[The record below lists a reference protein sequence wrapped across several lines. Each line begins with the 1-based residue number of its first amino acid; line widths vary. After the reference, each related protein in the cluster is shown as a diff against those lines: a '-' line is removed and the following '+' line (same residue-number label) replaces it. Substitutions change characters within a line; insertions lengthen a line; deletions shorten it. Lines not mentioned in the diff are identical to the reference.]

1 MSEDIKKGGAQT
13 DDEDVAR
20 DPAGTARRL
29 WRAAGRERWRL
40 AVATVSAVFYV
51 VFSLAAPAYSA
62 GLVDLLWGNIQAAEA
77 AGETYVVTLSN
88 GGMQILAFL
97 GLWTLAWVFYSIQTL
112 VMASFAE
119 RLNLNLRQQIS
130 SKIARLP
137 LSYFDAHQP
146 GDTLSR
152 ATNDLDKVSEVLQ
165 RGLLQI
171 IIILCSMSAPFIGAY
186 SWILMLGNS
195 GIIRKAIKSVLGIT
209 LPSIYGFNG
218 ILLVLSLQLFPLVFL
233 YVSGAMKNIDNSL
246 LEAAESMGCKG
257 IKRFLTVI
265 VPLCMPTILAAMLL
279 VFMRAFAD
287 FGTPLLIGQ
296 GYRTF
301 PVEIY
306 NAFFSETTGGDYG
319 FACATS
325 VIAIVITTVVFL
337 VQKWSSNKFSFTMNA
352 LHPVERK
359 KAHGLLNVLIHLFT
373 YLVVGI
379 AFLPQVYIFYE
390 SFRKTSGKAFVPGY
404 SLDSYRSAMKVAGSA
419 IKNTFVIGIAALVL
433 IILLAV
439 LVAYLVIRRKNT
451 VNNVIDVISMLPY
464 IIPGSVVGIALIMA
478 FNRKPLILTGTMI
491 IMVIALVIRRLP
503 YTIRS
508 SVATLQQIPITV
520 EEAAISLGSSKAKT
534 FFQITVPMMA
544 NGIISGAILSWV
556 TIITEL
562 STAICLYTVRTQ
574 TLTLAIYTYVSRGN
588 DGIAAALATIL
599 SLTTVVSLLLF
610 MKLSKSKDVTL

>member
-1 MSEDIKKGGAQT
+1 MKKT
-13 DDEDVAR
+13 KR
-20 DPAGTARRL
+20 LDP
-29 WRAAGRERWRL
+29 W
-40 AVATVSAVFYV
+40 V
-51 VFSLAAPAYSA
+51 
-62 GLVDLLWGNIQAAEA
+62 
-77 AGETYVVTLSN
+77 VVTLL
-88 GGMQILAFL
+88 ILFCYLLFL
-97 GLWTLAWVFYSIQTL
+97 IYPMF
-112 VMASFAE
+112 
-119 RLNLNLRQQIS
+119 NLLRQSVFSGETGAFTLEYFQ
-130 SKIARLP
+130 KFFGKTYY
-137 LSYFDAHQP
+137 LS
-146 GDTLSR
+146 TLWNSF
-152 ATNDLDKVSEVLQ
+152 KVSVAATVITLIIGVPLAYVYNMYYIKG
-165 RGLLQI
+165 RGFLQI

-186 SWILMLGNS
+186 SWILLLGNS
-195 GIIRKAIKSVLGIT
+195 GIIRKAIKSLLGIT

-246 LEAAESMGCKG
+246 LEASENMGCKG
-257 IKRFLTVI
+257 VMRFFKVI
-265 VPLCMPTILAAMLL
+265 LPLCMPTILAATLL

-306 NAFFSETTGGDYG
+306 NAFFSETAGGDYG
-319 FACATS
+319 FACATA
-325 VIAIVITTVVFL
+325 VIAILITTVVFL
-337 VQKWSSNKFSFTMNA
+337 VQKRTSNRFSFTMNA
-352 LHPVERK
+352 LHPIERK
-359 KAHGLLNVLIHLFT
+359 KAKGPFSVLIHIFA
-373 YLVVGI
+373 YGVVGV
-379 AFLPQVYIFYE
+379 AFLPQIYILYE

-404 SLDSYRSAMKVAGSA
+404 SLESYRSAFQVAVSA
-419 IKNTFVIGIAALVL
+419 IKNTFVIGLSALAV

-439 LVAYLVIRRKNT
+439 LVAYLVVRRRST
-451 VNNVIDVISMLPY
+451 ANNVIDIMSMLPY

-478 FNRKPLILTGTMI
+478 FNQKPLILTGTMI

-520 EEAAISLGSSKAKT
+520 EEAAISLGASKAKT
-534 FFQITVPMMA
+534 FFLVTVPMMA

-574 TLTLAIYTYVSRGN
+574 TLTLAIYVYVSRGN

-599 SLTTVVSLLLF
+599 SLTTVVSLCIF
-610 MKLSKSKDVTL
+610 MKVSKSKDVTL

>member
-1 MSEDIKKGGAQT
+1 MKKT
-13 DDEDVAR
+13 KKLDM
-20 DPAGTARRL
+20 
-29 WRAAGRERWRL
+29 W
-40 AVATVSAVFYV
+40 TVLSFVILLCYAVF
-51 VFSLAAPAYSA
+51 
-62 GLVDLLWGNIQAAEA
+62 LLYPMLNLLRQS
-77 AGETYVVTLSN
+77 VVTID
-88 GGMQILAFL
+88 GAFTL
-97 GLWTLAWVFYSIQTL
+97 EYFQKFFGKSYYLITLWN
-112 VMASFAE
+112 SF
-119 RLNLNLRQQIS
+119 
-130 SKIARLP
+130 
-137 LSYFDAHQP
+137 
-146 GDTLSR
+146 
-152 ATNDLDKVSEVLQ
+152 KVSIAVTIITLIIGVPLAYLYNMYEIKGK
-165 RGLLQI
+165 GLLQI

-233 YVSGAMKNIDNSL
+233 YVSGAMKNINNSL

-265 VPLCMPTILAAMLL
+265 VPLCMPSILAAMLL

-359 KAHGLLNVLIHLFT
+359 KAHGPLNVLIHLFT

-404 SLDSYRSAMKVAGSA
+404 SLDSYRSAMETAGYTSGEKSVSVTMLVNEENSFKVSMARKLASDLSQYDVK
-419 IKNTFVIGIAALVL
+419 IDVKTLPYEDYLAALKAGDFDL
-433 IILLAV
+433 YYGECKLTADWDLSPLLSPGGALNYGGV
-439 LVAYLVIRRKNT
+439 RDTQLETLLTAFRTASEGEGRQTAARELCSYLKEQAPLVAVCFKSNSVLLPEGAVKNDIHPT
-451 VNNVIDVISMLPY
+451 VSDPF
-464 IIPGSVVGIALIMA
+464 AD
-478 FNRKPLILTGTMI
+478 
-491 IMVIALVIRRLP
+491 
-503 YTIRS
+503 
-508 SVATLQQIPITV
+508 
-520 EEAAISLGSSKAKT
+520 
-534 FFQITVPMMA
+534 FQDWQL
-544 NGIISGAILSWV
+544 N
-556 TIITEL
+556 
-562 STAICLYTVRTQ
+562 
-574 TLTLAIYTYVSRGN
+574 
-588 DGIAAALATIL
+588 
-599 SLTTVVSLLLF
+599 
-610 MKLSKSKDVTL
+610 MKS

>member
-1 MSEDIKKGGAQT
+1 MAVTLAILGCYLLFLIYPMFNLLRQSVFNGETGAFTLEYFQKFFGKSYYFST
-13 DDEDVAR
+13 LWNSFKVSVA
-20 DPAGTARRL
+20 
-29 WRAAGRERWRL
+29 
-40 AVATVSAVFYV
+40 ATV
-51 VFSLAAPAYSA
+51 
-62 GLVDLLWGNIQAAEA
+62 I
-77 AGETYVVTLSN
+77 
-88 GGMQILAFL
+88 
-97 GLWTLAWVFYSIQTL
+97 TL
-112 VMASFAE
+112 V
-119 RLNLNLRQQIS
+119 IGV
-130 SKIARLP
+130 P
-137 LSYFDAHQP
+137 LAYVYNMYYIK
-146 GDTLSR
+146 G
-152 ATNDLDKVSEVLQ
+152 
-165 RGLLQI
+165 RGFLQI

-186 SWILMLGNS
+186 SWILLLGNS
-195 GIIRKAIKSVLGIT
+195 GLIRKTIKSLLGVT

-246 LEAAESMGCKG
+246 LEASENMGCKG
-257 IKRFLTVI
+257 VRRFFKVI
-265 VPLCMPTILAAMLL
+265 LPLCMPTILAATLL

-306 NAFFSETTGGDYG
+306 NAFFSETAGGDYG

-325 VIAIVITTVVFL
+325 VIAILITTVVFL
-337 VQKWSSNKFSFTMNA
+337 VQKHTSNRFSFTMSA
-352 LHPVERK
+352 LHPIERK
-359 KAHGLLNVLIHLFT
+359 KAKGPFNVLIHVFA
-373 YLVVGI
+373 YGVVGV
-379 AFLPQVYIFYE
+379 AFMPQLYILYE

-404 SLDSYRSAMKVAGSA
+404 SLESYRSAFQVAGSA
-419 IKNTFVIGIAALVL
+419 IKNTFVIGLSALAV

-439 LVAYLVIRRKNT
+439 LVAYLVVRRRNT
-451 VNNVIDVISMLPY
+451 ANNVIDIMSMLPY

-478 FNRKPLILTGTMI
+478 FNQKPLILTGTMI

-520 EEAAISLGSSKAKT
+520 EEAAISLGASKVKT
-534 FFQITVPMMA
+534 FFLVTVPMMA

-574 TLTLAIYTYVSRGN
+574 TLTLAIYVYVSRGN

-599 SLTTVVSLLLF
+599 SLTTVVSLCIF
-610 MKLSKSKDVTL
+610 MKVSKSKDVTL

>member
-1 MSEDIKKGGAQT
+1 MKKTKRLDPWMAVTLAILGCYLLFLIYPMFNLLRQSVFSGETGAFTLEYFQKFFGKSYYFST
-13 DDEDVAR
+13 
-20 DPAGTARRL
+20 L
-29 WRAAGRERWRL
+29 WNSFKVSV
-40 AVATVSAVFYV
+40 VATV
-51 VFSLAAPAYSA
+51 
-62 GLVDLLWGNIQAAEA
+62 I
-77 AGETYVVTLSN
+77 
-88 GGMQILAFL
+88 
-97 GLWTLAWVFYSIQTL
+97 TL
-112 VMASFAE
+112 V
-119 RLNLNLRQQIS
+119 IGV
-130 SKIARLP
+130 P
-137 LSYFDAHQP
+137 LAYVYNMYYIK
-146 GDTLSR
+146 G
-152 ATNDLDKVSEVLQ
+152 
-165 RGLLQI
+165 RGFLQI
-171 IIILCSMSAPFIGAY
+171 IIILCWMSAPFIGAF
-186 SWILMLGNS
+186 SWILLLGIS
-195 GIIRKAIKSVLGIT
+195 GIIRKTIKSLLGIT

-246 LEAAESMGCKG
+246 LEASENMGCKG
-257 IKRFLTVI
+257 VRRFFKVI
-265 VPLCMPTILAAMLL
+265 LPLCMPTILAATLL

-306 NAFFSETTGGDYG
+306 NAFFSETAGGDYG

-325 VIAIVITTVVFL
+325 VIAILITTVVFL
-337 VQKWSSNKFSFTMNA
+337 VQKHTSNRFSFTMSA
-352 LHPVERK
+352 LHPIERK
-359 KAHGLLNVLIHLFT
+359 KAKGPFNVLIHVFA
-373 YLVVGI
+373 YGVVGV
-379 AFLPQVYIFYE
+379 AFMPQLYILYE

-404 SLDSYRSAMKVAGSA
+404 SLESYRSAFQVAGSA
-419 IKNTFVIGIAALVL
+419 IKNTFVIGLSALAV

-439 LVAYLVIRRKNT
+439 LVAYLVVRRRNT
-451 VNNVIDVISMLPY
+451 ANNVIDIMSMLPY

-478 FNRKPLILTGTMI
+478 FNQKPLILTGTMI

-520 EEAAISLGSSKAKT
+520 EEAAISLGASKVKT
-534 FFQITVPMMA
+534 FFLVTVPMMA

-574 TLTLAIYTYVSRGN
+574 TLTLAIYVYVSRGN

-599 SLTTVVSLLLF
+599 SLTTVVSLCIF
-610 MKLSKSKDVTL
+610 MKVSKSKDVTL

>member
-1 MSEDIKKGGAQT
+1 MKKTKRLDPWMAVTLAILGFNLLRQSVFNGETGAFTLEYFQKFFGKSYYFST
-13 DDEDVAR
+13 LWNSFKVSVA
-20 DPAGTARRL
+20 
-29 WRAAGRERWRL
+29 
-40 AVATVSAVFYV
+40 ATV
-51 VFSLAAPAYSA
+51 
-62 GLVDLLWGNIQAAEA
+62 I
-77 AGETYVVTLSN
+77 
-88 GGMQILAFL
+88 
-97 GLWTLAWVFYSIQTL
+97 TL
-112 VMASFAE
+112 V
-119 RLNLNLRQQIS
+119 IGV
-130 SKIARLP
+130 P
-137 LSYFDAHQP
+137 LAYVYNMYYIK
-146 GDTLSR
+146 G
-152 ATNDLDKVSEVLQ
+152 
-165 RGLLQI
+165 RGFLQI

-186 SWILMLGNS
+186 SWILLLGNS
-195 GIIRKAIKSVLGIT
+195 GLIRKTIKSLLGVT

-246 LEAAESMGCKG
+246 LEASENMGCKG
-257 IKRFLTVI
+257 VRRFFKVI
-265 VPLCMPTILAAMLL
+265 LPLCMPTILAATLL

-306 NAFFSETTGGDYG
+306 NAFFSETAGGDYG

-325 VIAIVITTVVFL
+325 VIAILITTVVFL
-337 VQKWSSNKFSFTMNA
+337 VQKHTSNRFSFTMSA
-352 LHPVERK
+352 LHPIERK
-359 KAHGLLNVLIHLFT
+359 KAKGPFNVLIHVFA
-373 YLVVGI
+373 YGVVGV
-379 AFLPQVYIFYE
+379 AFMPQLYILYE

-404 SLDSYRSAMKVAGSA
+404 SLESYRSAFQVAGSA
-419 IKNTFVIGIAALVL
+419 IKNTFVIGLSALAV

-439 LVAYLVIRRKNT
+439 LVAYLVVRRGNT
-451 VNNVIDVISMLPY
+451 ANNVIDIMSMLPY

-478 FNRKPLILTGTMI
+478 FNQKPLILTGTMI

-520 EEAAISLGSSKAKT
+520 EEAAISLGASKVKT
-534 FFQITVPMMA
+534 FFLVTVPMMA

-574 TLTLAIYTYVSRGN
+574 TLTLAIYVYVSRGN

-599 SLTTVVSLLLF
+599 SLTTVVSLCIF
-610 MKLSKSKDVTL
+610 MKVSKSKDVTL

>member
-1 MSEDIKKGGAQT
+1 MKKTKRLDPWMAVTLAILGCYLLFLIYPMFNLLRQSVFNGETGAFTLEYFQKFFGKSYYFST
-13 DDEDVAR
+13 LWNSFKVSVA
-20 DPAGTARRL
+20 
-29 WRAAGRERWRL
+29 
-40 AVATVSAVFYV
+40 ATV
-51 VFSLAAPAYSA
+51 
-62 GLVDLLWGNIQAAEA
+62 I
-77 AGETYVVTLSN
+77 
-88 GGMQILAFL
+88 
-97 GLWTLAWVFYSIQTL
+97 TL
-112 VMASFAE
+112 V
-119 RLNLNLRQQIS
+119 IGV
-130 SKIARLP
+130 P
-137 LSYFDAHQP
+137 LAYVYNMYYIK
-146 GDTLSR
+146 G
-152 ATNDLDKVSEVLQ
+152 
-165 RGLLQI
+165 RGFLQI

-186 SWILMLGNS
+186 SWILLLGNS
-195 GIIRKAIKSVLGIT
+195 GIIRKTIKSLLGIT

-246 LEAAESMGCKG
+246 LEASENMGCKG
-257 IKRFLTVI
+257 VRRFFKVI
-265 VPLCMPTILAAMLL
+265 LPLCMPTILAATLL

-306 NAFFSETTGGDYG
+306 NAFFSETAGGDYG

-325 VIAIVITTVVFL
+325 VIAILITTVVFL
-337 VQKWSSNKFSFTMNA
+337 VQKHTSNRFSFTMSA
-352 LHPVERK
+352 LHPIERK
-359 KAHGLLNVLIHLFT
+359 KAKGPFNVLIHVFA
-373 YLVVGI
+373 YGVVGV
-379 AFLPQVYIFYE
+379 AFMPQLYILYE

-404 SLDSYRSAMKVAGSA
+404 SLESYRSAFQVAGSA
-419 IKNTFVIGIAALVL
+419 IKNTFVIGLSALAV

-439 LVAYLVIRRKNT
+439 LVAYLVVRRRNT
-451 VNNVIDVISMLPY
+451 ANNVIDIMSMLPY

-478 FNRKPLILTGTMI
+478 FNQKPLILTGTMI

-520 EEAAISLGSSKAKT
+520 EEAAISLGASKVKT
-534 FFQITVPMMA
+534 FFLVTVPMMA

-574 TLTLAIYTYVSRGN
+574 TLTLAIYVYVSRGN

-599 SLTTVVSLLLF
+599 SLTTVVSLCIF
-610 MKLSKSKDVTL
+610 MKVSKSKDVTL

>member
-1 MSEDIKKGGAQT
+1 MDLW
-13 DDEDVAR
+13 VAVSIAILCSYLLFLVYPMFNLLQQSVFNKTGEFTLEYFEKFFGR
-20 DPAGTARRL
+20 AYYFSTL
-29 WRAAGRERWRL
+29 WNSFKVSVL
-40 AVATVSAVFYV
+40 ATVITLIIGVPLAYV
-51 VFSLAAPAYSA
+51 YNMYEIK
-62 GLVDLLWGNIQAAEA
+62 GKG
-77 AGETYVVTLSN
+77 
-88 GGMQILAFL
+88 IL
-97 GLWTLAWVFYSIQTL
+97 Q
-112 VMASFAE
+112 M
-119 RLNLNLRQQIS
+119 
-130 SKIARLP
+130 
-137 LSYFDAHQP
+137 
-146 GDTLSR
+146 
-152 ATNDLDKVSEVLQ
+152 
-165 RGLLQI
+165 

-186 SWILMLGNS
+186 SWILLLGNS
-195 GIIRKAIKSVLGIT
+195 GIIRKTIKSLLGVT

-233 YVSGAMKNIDNSL
+233 YVSGAIKNIDNSL
-246 LEAAESMGCKG
+246 LEASESMNCSG
-257 IKRFLTVI
+257 IRRFFTVI
-265 VPLCMPTILAAMLL
+265 VPLCMPTILAATLL

-337 VQKWSSNKFSFTMNA
+337 LQKWSSNRFAFTMNA

-359 KAHGLLNVLIHLFT
+359 KAKGGFNLVIHLFC
-373 YLVVGI
+373 YIIVGI
-379 AFLPQVYIFYE
+379 AFLPQIYILYE

-404 SLDSYRSAMKVAGSA
+404 SLDSYKSAFEVAGSA
-419 IKNTFVIGIAALVL
+419 IWNTFVIGIAALVL
-433 IILLAV
+433 IILMAV
-439 LVAYLVIRRKNT
+439 LVAYLVIRRRSMT
-451 VNNVIDVISMLPY
+451 NNIIDIISMLPY

-478 FNRKPLILTGTMI
+478 FNKKPLILTGTMF
-491 IMVIALVIRRLP
+491 IMVVALVIRRLP

-520 EEAAISLGSSKAKT
+520 EEAAISLGASKAKT
-534 FFQITVPMMA
+534 FLVITVPMMS

-599 SLTTVVSLLLF
+599 SLTTVVSLGLF
-610 MKLSKSKDVTL
+610 MTVSKSKDITL

>member
-1 MSEDIKKGGAQT
+1 MKKTKKMDMWVAVSIAILCAYLLFLIYPMFNLLRQSVLTKGGEFTLEYFEKFFGKAYYFST
-13 DDEDVAR
+13 
-20 DPAGTARRL
+20 L
-29 WRAAGRERWRL
+29 WNSFKVSVL
-40 AVATVSAVFYV
+40 AT
-51 VFSLAAPAYSA
+51 
-62 GLVDLLWGNIQAAEA
+62 I
-77 AGETYVVTLSN
+77 VTLVI
-88 GGMQILAFL
+88 GVPLAYVYNLYEIKGKTFL
-97 GLWTLAWVFYSIQTL
+97 Q
-112 VMASFAE
+112 M
-119 RLNLNLRQQIS
+119 
-130 SKIARLP
+130 
-137 LSYFDAHQP
+137 
-146 GDTLSR
+146 
-152 ATNDLDKVSEVLQ
+152 
-165 RGLLQI
+165 

-186 SWILMLGNS
+186 SWILLLGNN
-195 GIIRKAIKSVLGIT
+195 GIVRKTIKSLLGIK

-233 YVSGAMKNIDNSL
+233 YVSGALKNIDNSL
-246 LEAAESMGCKG
+246 LEASENMGCKG
-257 IKRFLTVI
+257 VKRFFKVI
-265 VPLCMPTILAAMLL
+265 VPLCMPTILAATLL

-337 VQKWSSNKFSFTMNA
+337 IQKWTSNKFSFTMNA
-352 LHPVERK
+352 LHPIERK
-359 KAHGLLNVLIHLFT
+359 KAKGLFNVLIHVFC
-373 YLVVGI
+373 YGIVGI
-379 AFLPQVYIFYE
+379 AFMPQIYIFYE

-404 SLDSYRSAMKVAGSA
+404 SLNSYREAFKVAGNA
-419 IKNTFVIGIAALVL
+419 IKNTFVIGLGALVL
-433 IILLAV
+433 IVLLAV
-439 LVAYLVIRRKNT
+439 LVAYLVIRRRNMA
-451 VNNVIDVISMLPY
+451 NSVIDVMSMLPY

-478 FNRKPLILTGTMI
+478 FNQKPLILTGTMI

-534 FFQITVPMMA
+534 FFTITVPMMS

-574 TLTLAIYTYVSRGN
+574 TLTLAIYTFVSRGN

-599 SLTTVVSLLLF
+599 SLTTVVSLGVF
-610 MKLSKSKDVTL
+610 MKVSKSKDVTL

>member
-1 MSEDIKKGGAQT
+1 MKKTKRLDPWMAVTLAILGCYLLFLIYPMFNLLRQSVFNGETGAFTLEYFQKFFGKSYYFST
-13 DDEDVAR
+13 LWNSFKVSVA
-20 DPAGTARRL
+20 
-29 WRAAGRERWRL
+29 
-40 AVATVSAVFYV
+40 ATV
-51 VFSLAAPAYSA
+51 
-62 GLVDLLWGNIQAAEA
+62 I
-77 AGETYVVTLSN
+77 
-88 GGMQILAFL
+88 
-97 GLWTLAWVFYSIQTL
+97 TL
-112 VMASFAE
+112 V
-119 RLNLNLRQQIS
+119 IGV
-130 SKIARLP
+130 P
-137 LSYFDAHQP
+137 LAYVYNMYYIK
-146 GDTLSR
+146 G
-152 ATNDLDKVSEVLQ
+152 
-165 RGLLQI
+165 RGFLQI

-186 SWILMLGNS
+186 SWILLLGNS
-195 GIIRKAIKSVLGIT
+195 GLIRKTIKSLLGVT

-246 LEAAESMGCKG
+246 LEASENMGCKG
-257 IKRFLTVI
+257 VRRFFKVI
-265 VPLCMPTILAAMLL
+265 LPLCMPTILAATLL

-306 NAFFSETTGGDYG
+306 NAFFSETAGGDYG

-325 VIAIVITTVVFL
+325 VIAILITTVVFL
-337 VQKWSSNKFSFTMNA
+337 VQKYTSNRFSFTMSA
-352 LHPVERK
+352 LHPIERK
-359 KAHGLLNVLIHLFT
+359 KAKGPFNVLIHVFA
-373 YLVVGI
+373 YGVVGV
-379 AFLPQVYIFYE
+379 AFMPQLYILYE

-404 SLDSYRSAMKVAGSA
+404 SLESYRSAFQVAGSA
-419 IKNTFVIGIAALVL
+419 IKNTFVIGLSALAV

-439 LVAYLVIRRKNT
+439 LVAYLVVRRRNT
-451 VNNVIDVISMLPY
+451 ANNVIDIMSMLPY

-478 FNRKPLILTGTMI
+478 FNQKPLILTGTMI

-520 EEAAISLGSSKAKT
+520 EEAAISLGASKVKT
-534 FFQITVPMMA
+534 FFLVTVPMMA

-574 TLTLAIYTYVSRGN
+574 TLTLAIYVYVSRGN

-599 SLTTVVSLLLF
+599 SLTTVVSLCIF
-610 MKLSKSKDVTL
+610 MKVSKSKDVTL